1 MKKMTAAVRLGL
13 VLTGLLP
20 AVAGAAA
27 RPDRLLVPGRPVDR
41 TITSGQQHAY
51 AVDLRA
57 GDLLR
62 LSIDQKGANV
72 ATVIHDPRG
81 QIVLDVDLA
90 DFRLAR
96 DLASIVASAAGRY
109 RILIRTSDRHAPPAG
124 YTLTC
129 LQRRSAAPGDDTRLQ
144 AERAHAEGK
153 TLERAA
159 AAESYR
165 KAIAAFD
172 RARDLWREAGDADME
187 AAATLEAAR
196 SSMALGDFAPAQE
209 RARAALE
216 IWKRLGSRVSEARV
230 LHLLGEMAYHRSDYP
245 AALDL
250 LRQAL
255 AMRQELGDRWGQ
267 AETQGDLSVVLSQI
281 GRTDESLELAR
292 STRELWHV
300 QRNVPGEEQALSVLG
315 YAHYQRGEWQPA
327 LDLFLEALP
336 LKRMLKDREGEGAT
350 LVNIGTIYFKLGEP
364 ARAADFFEQAL
375 EVWRVL
381 GNRKGEGSTLN
392 NLGLAFSTLGRTD
405 DAIDHYQRALVL
417 RRAVGDRS
425 GESATLVNLAAVEL
439 AAGRTGRAEGP
450 LQEAMRILDEIGE
463 RSYRADARGYQAR
476 IHALC
481 GESAE
486 ARTAWEEALAAKR
499 EVGDRSGEITAL
511 YHLARLARDTG
522 DLDLARTRAEEAVSR
537 VESMRTTLRS
547 GSLRASYAASLRDV
561 YDLYIDVLTRQH
573 ERDPQAGLDAEA
585 LRASERARARS
596 LFEMLLQSRAEV
608 GTKVDASLRAR
619 ERSLQDRLAL
629 KLDQQVRLLSGRH
642 TDVQAV
648 TAAREVEALSA
659 EYDDV
664 RARLR
669 SLDPHY
675 AALTQPEPFDVAALQ
690 KNALDDDT
698 VLLEYALGRSRS
710 VVWAVTARSLEMHFL
725 PGTTA
730 LEPTARRA
738 MERLA
743 RRRRSPTSDRELS
756 QALAELSHA
765 LLAPVAA
772 ALEGRRVVVVPD
784 GILHYV
790 PFAALPDPKA
800 EARPL
805 VAGHEVVTLPS
816 AAVLSVLREELGT
829 RAPAPKT
836 LAVLADPVFE
846 RTDERL
852 AGARASA
859 PSPSGERD
867 VTRAAR
873 AIGIERGIPR
883 LPFTRREARAILSL
897 VPKEARKEALDFDA
911 SRSTATA
918 PELGDYRLVHFATH
932 GFVNAARPDLSGI
945 VLSLVGRDGRDQNG
959 FLAAPEVFNLRLG
972 ADLVVLSGCRTG
984 LGRELRGEGLVGLTR
999 AFMYAGAPRVLAS
1012 LWKVD
1017 DAATAELMTRV
1028 YRGILAEGRTPS
1040 EALRRAQVDL
1050 ATTGRWRHP
1059 YFWAAFQLHGD
1070 WKAPAAR

>member
-1 MKKMTAAVRLGL
+1 MKKMAAVIRLGL
-13 VLTGLLP
+13 VLGLLP

-41 TITSGQQHAY
+41 TIASGQQHAY

-62 LSIDQKGANV
+62 LAIDQKGANV
-72 ATVIHDPRG
+72 ATAIRDPKG

-109 RILIRTSDRHAPPAG
+109 RIVIRTSDRHAPPAG

-129 LQRRSAAPGDDTRLQ
+129 LERRPAVPGDDTRLQ

-165 KAIAAFD
+165 SAIAAFD
-172 RARDLWREAGDADME
+172 RARDLWRKAGDADME
-187 AAATLEAAR
+187 AAATLEGAR
-196 SSMALGDFAPAQE
+196 SFMALGESAPAQE

-216 IWKRLGSRVSEARV
+216 IWRRLGNRVSEARV

-245 AALDL
+245 AALEL
-250 LRQAL
+250 LQQAL
-255 AMRQELGDRWGQ
+255 ALRQELGDGWGQ

-350 LVNIGTIYFKLGEP
+350 LVNIGTIYFKLGEA
-364 ARAADFFEQAL
+364 ARAAGFFEQAL

-381 GNRKGEGSTLN
+381 GNRKGEGATLN
-392 NLGLAFSTLGRTD
+392 NLGLAYGTLGRTD

-425 GESATLVNLAAVEL
+425 GESATLLNLAAVEL
-439 AAGRTGRAEGP
+439 AAGRTGRAAEPIG
-450 LQEAMRILDEIGE
+450 QAMRILDEIGE

-481 GESAE
+481 GETAE
-486 ARTAWEEALAAKR
+486 AQAAWEEALAVKR
-499 EVGDRSGEITAL
+499 EVGDRGGEVTAL

-561 YDLYIDVLTRQH
+561 YDLYIEVLTRQH
-573 ERDPQAGLDAEA
+573 EREPRAGLDAAA

-608 GTKVDASLRAR
+608 GTKVDASLRRR

-642 TDVQAV
+642 TDAQAEA
-648 TAAREVEALSA
+648 AAREVEALST

-669 SLDPHY
+669 ALDPHY

-698 VLLEYALGRSRS
+698 VLLEYALGRPRS

-738 MERLA
+738 TELLS
-743 RRRRSPTSDRELS
+743 RRHTSAAGDHELG
-756 QALAELSHA
+756 QVLAELSRV
-765 LLAPVAA
+765 LLAPLAPVID
-772 ALEGRRVVVVPD
+772 RRRIVVVPD
-784 GILHYV
+784 GVLHYL

-800 EARPL
+800 EDRPL

-829 RAPAPKT
+829 RPPAPKV

-852 AGARASA
+852 AGARTSA
-859 PSPSGERD
+859 PSSGARD
-867 VTRAAR
+867 AAHAAR

-1040 EALRRAQVDL
+1040 EALRRAQVDM
-1050 ATTGRWRHP
+1050 AATGRWRHP

-1070 WKAPAAR
+1070 WQAPAAR